1 MILIYDTKILIKRS
15 RYSLTDI
22 FNIVRL
28 ALKCIVEKMI
38 DDEFVHLKG
47 RISHLLGVF

>member
-1 MILIYDTKILIKRS
+1 MILTYDTKILIKRS

-22 FNIVRL
+22 LNIVQL
-28 ALKCIVEKMI
+28 AMKCIVEKMT